1 MHLKLFWKIGEFCKI
16 SEVENKAKSFYTRF
30 FKENKFESH
39 LLRQLSN
46 DIVKLAENKNICL
59 YLQYMVGDR
68 MF

>member
-1 MHLKLFWKIGEFCKI
+1 MRGFYCDSKTKLMHLKLFWKIGEFCKI

-46 DIVKLAENKNICL
+46 DIVKN
-59 YLQYMVGDR
+59 
-68 MF
+68 